1 MAKTVSVPYLQLQD
15 IWKEAEAVRNKCW
28 GASIPVNVDVIS
40 EKCFDLIFIP
50 IPGLTKWVNS
60 EAYITGNLKEMHFDQ
75 LAIGVRLRFSIA
87 HELGHAVF
95 HPAQIKQLRAGS
107 YDEWKEI
114 IEDLPDGVWGRAEFQ
129 AREFAGRLLVPVEIL
144 MQEITKLK
152 AKIDRAKAIPD
163 IEHDALAQYVAS
175 AVCRQF
181 DVSSQVIV
189 ARIKSEGIDLFNV

>member
-15 IWKEAEAVRNKCW
+15 IWKEAETVRNKCW
-28 GASIPVNVDVIS
+28 GASVPVNVDVIS

-50 IPGLTKWVNS
+50 IPGMTKWVNS

-75 LAIGVRLRFSIA
+75 LANQVRLRFSIA
-87 HELGHAVF
+87 HELGHAVL
-95 HPAQIKQLRAGS
+95 HTTQIKQLRSGTF
-107 YDEWKEI
+107 DEWKEI

-129 AREFAGRLLVPVEIL
+129 AREFAGRLLVPFEIL
-144 MQEITKLK
+144 MQEILKLK
-152 AKIDRAKAIPD
+152 PKIDKAKTIPN
-163 IEHDALAQYVAS
+163 IEQDALAQYVAS

-189 ARIKSEGIDLFNV
+189 ARIKSEAIDLLSV